1 MDIKKAIKARGW
13 TQERLAAKM
22 GITHPSLNSIIN
34 GNPTLGKLTSVAE
47 AMGISV
53 SDLLRDEEEQQP
65 KEQNTIICPH
75 CGKVIKFSK
84 EEG

>member
-13 TQERLAAKM
+13 TQEKLAAEM

-34 GNPTLGKLTSVAE
+34 GNPTLAKLKKLAE
-47 AMGISV
+47 AMGITV
-53 SDLLRDEEEQQP
+53 SELLREDEQ
-65 KEQNTIICPH
+65 TITCPH
-75 CGKVIKFSK
+75 CGKLIKFSK